1 MLNYTRFP
9 KAILAVLL
17 SFVCLSVWG
26 CEDGLFAD
34 NRGDDDDDDDAPY
47 DPATADGDGDGISD
61 LDEGE
66 DDPDEDGSPNL
77 DDEDSDGDG
86 IADADEA
93 GDDDLSTPPVDSD
106 SDGTPDFLDL
116 DSDDNGIEDKDEAV
130 GDLDGD
136 GILNAHDL
144 DDDGDGIPDAT
155 EIGDDP
161 DNPTDSDGDGVP
173 DYWDADSDGDGILDM
188 VEGDSDVD
196 GDGIPN
202 YLDLDSDGDGIS
214 DEIEGD
220 GNVDGDGSPNFLD
233 VDSDGDLISD
243 ELETANGTN
252 PLLRDS
258 DGDGSDDLIETA
270 LGTDP
275 LDAEDNPANNGDLV
289 FVSAPRTGVPPSEQV
304 FSTTTNFQ
312 ELDVYFLIDITCSMG
327 GEISAMRN
335 AVQDIIETLTCES
348 SGVACVEDAECT
360 SGEVCSLSGDCIEDP
375 ANNGCVPSFWSG
387 VGDYRDQSYPVRN
400 LASMSGNASATAA
413 AIPGGTGGGGSEN
426 LFEAAECT
434 ANPAQCSSQASCP
447 GSNTSSSQICGCAS
461 SGIGC
466 PGYREGA
473 VRVLVEITDENDQS
487 GQSSASAAGNALSSQ
502 GIQFLGID
510 CDAGHLGLSDLQSVA
525 TAAGSLDTNG
535 QPFVRSGDN
544 AAVATQI
551 DAALHEMI
559 ELTPMQVTV
568 ELAEVSWDDG
578 DAMPFFDY
586 LVVNTTADLDGDGTS
601 DCTAGL
607 ATSDGDSDGHDD
619 TYNDVEPN
627 NRVCWSFFPSTTHEA
642 TTTQSVQTFVLEVT
656 VSGNGALL
664 DQFYAWWVVPPSMP
678 QQVQ

>member
-1 MLNYTRFP
+1 MLNYTSFQ
-9 KAILAVLL
+9 KAMLAATLAFLVT
-17 SFVCLSVWG
+17 FGFG
-26 CEDGLFAD
+26 CEDGLFGD
-34 NRGDDDDDDDAPY
+34 GRGGGGDDDDDTPY
-47 DPATADGDGDGISD
+47 DPATADSDGDGISD

-66 DDPDEDGSPNL
+66 DDPDEDESPNL
-77 DDEDSDGDG
+77 EDEDSDGDG

-106 SDGTPDFLDL
+106 ADGTPDFLDL
-116 DSDDNGIEDKDEAV
+116 DSDDNGIADEDEAV
-130 GDLDGD
+130 GDLDSD

-155 EIGDDP
+155 EVGDDP
-161 DNPTDSDGDGVP
+161 ANPTDSDGDGVP

-348 SGVACVEDAECT
+348 SGVACVEDAECS
-360 SGEVCSLSGDCIEDP
+360 SGQVCSLSGDCIEDP

-387 VGDYRDQSYPVRN
+387 VGDYRDSSYPVRN

-413 AIPGGTGGGGSEN
+413 SIPGGTGGGGSEN
-426 LFEAAECT
+426 MFEAAYCV
-434 ANPAQCSSQASCP
+434 ASPGQC
-447 GSNTSSSQICGCAS
+447 GSSQINGCAS

-466 PGYREGA
+466 PGYRPGA
-473 VRVLVEITDENDQS
+473 VRVLVEITDENDQANNS
-487 GQSSASAAGNALSSQ
+487 YSAASAGAQLASQ
-502 GIQFLGID
+502 GIGFLGID
-510 CDAGHLGLSDLQSVA
+510 CDSNNGTGMGYQDLSALA
-525 TAAGSLDTNG
+525 TAAGSIDTNG

-551 DAALHEMI
+551 DTALHEMI

-568 ELAEVSWDDG
+568 ELVEVSWDDG

-586 LVVNTTADLDGDGTS
+586 LVVNETADIDGDGTT
-601 DCTAGL
+601 DCTSGL
-607 ATSDGDSDGHDD
+607 ATADGDSDGHDD

-642 TTTQSVQTFVLEVT
+642 TTTQNVQTFVLEVT
-656 VSGNGALL
+656 VSGNGAIL